1 MERAR
6 ASNLPTAFLNIDL
19 EKVFDCVWIS
29 GILFKLRNYNIAGRM
44 IQVSEAF
51 LRNRQVS
58 FEPGEYKS
66 HTFPVVKAVPQG
78 AVLSPL
84 LCIKSLNDILI
95 NEGCSFRFA
104 DDSSYVVTSETADD
118 LTRKLAL
125 SCAGLERWCSTSR
138 MVVNSGKTEIDLL
151 VYEASDIKHSML
163 NGDACQIKSHTKSLG
178 MLFDNQLTYR
188 QHAEATSEKPNR

>member
-1 MERAR
+1 MERAK

-29 GILFKLRNYNIAGRM
+29 GTLFKLRTYNIAGRM
-44 IQVSEAF
+44 NQILEAF

-58 FEPGEYKS
+58 FELGEYKS
-66 HTFPVVKAVPQG
+66 HTFPVIKGVP
-78 AVLSPL
+78 LF
-84 LCIKSLNDILI
+84 IISLNDFLI

-104 DDSSYVVTSETADD
+104 DDSSIVVTSETADD

-125 SCAGLERWCSTSR
+125 SCAGLERWCSTCR
-138 MVVNSGKTEIDLL
+138 MMVNSGKTEIDLL
-151 VYEASDIKHSML
+151 NYEAIDIRHSML
-163 NGDACQIKSHTKSLG
+163 NGDACQIKCHTKSLG

-188 QHAEATSEKPNR
+188 QHAEATSEKPNRK